1 MLPRKGPTAL
11 TASPTCE
18 HPTRRPYPSKLFVEI
33 TSRCN
38 LGCFMCVKQTGGG
51 CIAEGDLSAAH
62 FTALEPAFPTLEAL
76 LLNGV
81 GEPLLH
87 PQLEAFVRRAKELMP
102 AGSSVGF
109 QSNGLLLTPQR
120 ALALA
125 EAGLDRICLS
135 VDASTPEIFRQ
146 LRQGGELP
154 AIDNAFAALQR
165 AKEISGRH
173 DLQVG
178 AEVVVMREN
187 LSALPATLEWAAQR
201 GATFALVSHL
211 LPYDQ
216 THAGQEAYVSCTD
229 AAIAHFLQW
238 QERARR
244 EGVALERYFEILFK
258 FAKSTE
264 EQRII
269 AFVNEMKAAAAK
281 QNLFLDLA
289 KLFSIDM
296 SWITHVEEIF
306 AQARRVATRNNLDLK
321 LPQVAPKAER
331 LCHFVEEGGA
341 FVSWQGE
348 IHPCYFL
355 WHRYNCFASG
365 WQQPVQPKIFGH
377 LDQNDILA
385 IWNDPAFCRFRQNV
399 IAYDYPFCISC
410 RLAPCDYVQTEEFA
424 HDCHVKDEPCGSCL
438 WCMGLFQCLR

>member
-1 MLPRKGPTAL
+1 MPATS
-11 TASPTCE
+11 TSE
-18 HPTRRPYPSKLFVEI
+18 HPALRRYPSKLFVEI

-62 FTALEPAFPTLEAL
+62 FAALEPAFPTLEAL

-87 PQLEAFVRRAKELMP
+87 PQLETFIRRAKELMP

-109 QSNGLLLTPQR
+109 QSNGLLLTPER

-154 AIDNAFAALQR
+154 AIDSAFAALQR
-165 AKEISGRH
+165 AKKISGRD

-178 AEVVVMREN
+178 AEVVVMRDN

-201 GATFALVSHL
+201 GATFALVTHM

-216 THAGQEAYVSCTD
+216 AHAGQGVYVPATD
-229 AAIAHFLQW
+229 AAIAHFQQW
-238 QERARR
+238 QELARR
-244 EGVALERYFEILFK
+244 EGVAMERYYEILFK
-258 FAKSTE
+258 FAKSPE

-269 AFVNEMKAAAAK
+269 AFVERMKAAAEETG
-281 QNLFLDLA
+281 LFLDLS
-289 KLFSIDM
+289 KLFSIDP
-296 SWITHVEEIF
+296 SWIAHVEEIF
-306 AQARRVATRNNLDLK
+306 AQARRVAERNHLDLQ

-355 WHRYNCFASG
+355 WHQYHCFASG
-365 WQQPVQPKIFGH
+365 WQQPVRPKIFGH
-377 LDQNDILA
+377 LDQNNILA
-385 IWNDPAFCRFRQNV
+385 IWNDPAFSRFRQNV
-399 IAYDYPFCISC
+399 IAYDYPHCISC
-410 RLAPCDYVQTEEFA
+410 RLAPCDYVQAEEFEQ
-424 HDCHVKDEPCGSCL
+424 DCHVKDEPCGSCL